1 MKKLTNLWKVFAMS
15 IKTTNALSV
24 AVFHHCFT
32 KVSAL
37 NIKHIVAAAYLKLCI
52 NT

>member
-1 MKKLTNLWKVFAMS
+1 MS

-32 KVSAL
+32 KVRAL
-37 NIKHIVAAAYLKLCI
+37 NIKHIIVAAAYLKLCI